1 MLDSGAYDLKSGNPF
16 SDRPPTSMRD
26 EEAQKALDTAVA
38 ELDSNV
44 PENFDASVWDRLC
57 RYRRAK
63 IEMEMNVS
71 CVVAVFQYE
80 LIARTCCCFV
90 TVTASLK
97 IPPEKAKKLEHSL
110 QQLSGISQWLPH

>member
-1 MLDSGAYDLKSGNPF
+1 
-16 SDRPPTSMRD
+16 MRD

-80 LIARTCCCFV
+80 LIARTCCCFC
-90 TVTASLK
+90 
-97 IPPEKAKKLEHSL
+97 HSDCQSKNL
-110 QQLSGISQWLPH
+110 TRKSQEAGA